1 MKKKKFDLRSDIVEV
16 KAETVDNGG
25 ETTAFVDNRQIKNQK
40 SNIHMTLAVEA
51 TVRNEYKAWC
61 AKNNLQMSEAFLKAF
76 DLLKLY
82 YKN

>member
-1 MKKKKFDLRSDIVEV
+1 MKKRKFDLTSDIVEV
-16 KAETVDNGG
+16 SVDNGK
-25 ETTAFVDNRQIKNQK
+25 EVTMPPDNRQIKNQK

-51 TVRNEYKAWC
+51 NVRNEYKAWC

>member
-1 MKKKKFDLRSDIVEV
+1 MKKKKFDLTSDIVEV
-16 KAETVDNGG
+16 NAENVDSGRGTTVLI
-25 ETTAFVDNRQIKNQK
+25 DNRQVKNQK

-51 TVRNEYKAWC
+51 TVRNEYKSWC

>member
-1 MKKKKFDLRSDIVEV
+1 MKKRKFDLTSDIVEV
-16 KAETVDNGG
+16 SADNGK
-25 ETTAFVDNRQIKNQK
+25 EITMPLDNRQIKHQK

-51 TVRNEYKAWC
+51 NVRNEYKAWC

>member
-1 MKKKKFDLRSDIVEV
+1 MKKKKFDLTSDIVEV
-16 KAETVDNGG
+16 NAD
-25 ETTAFVDNRQIKNQK
+25 TADSAREERSDNRQLKNQK
-40 SNIHMTLAVEA
+40 TNIHMTLAVEV